1 MNIAIVGSGISGLSA
16 AWMLARQHDVT
27 VFEQNDYPG
36 GHTHTVDAPSPS
48 GTLPVDTGF
57 IVYNEAN
64 YPLLTALFRHLHVA
78 TRDSDMSFGVS
89 IDQGTL
95 EYAGDNLRTLFG
107 QRRNLVNPAHWRLLT
122 EILRFNRL
130 ARALIDDPALEAQT
144 LGDFL
149 DAHRFGLAMRMR
161 YLLPMAA
168 AIWSCPPQTMLGFPA
183 ASFMRFFDNHGLLDV
198 RNRPQWRTVVG
209 GSRSYLARLT
219 AGIESRI
226 RLGRTVRC
234 VRRDER
240 GVTVVDGQG
249 ETHRFDQVVLA
260 CHADQALRLL
270 EQPDIWEE
278 RLLGAFPY
286 QSNRVLLHS
295 DARLM
300 PRRRRVWSSWNY
312 LSGADVSGERAVS
325 VTYWMN
331 RLQGL
336 PDTRNYFVTLN
347 PLSEPDPASV
357 WGEYHYEHPVFG
369 ARAMRVQPLL
379 DRIQG
384 RRRTWFCGAYGGYG
398 FHEDGLR
405 SGLAVGRAF
414 GIAPPWEMALP
425 EMHGV
430 ATPGQAPAAAAV
442 SGAVQAAAP

>member
-27 VFEQNDYPG
+27 VFEQNDYLG
-36 GHTHTVDAPSPS
+36 GHTHTVDAPGPT
-48 GTLPVDTGF
+48 GTVPVDTGF

-64 YPLLTALFRHLHVA
+64 YPLLTALFRHLNVA

-89 IDQGTL
+89 IDAGAL
-95 EYAGDNLRTLFG
+95 EYAGDNLGTLFG
-107 QRRNLVNPAHWRLLT
+107 QRRNLVSPAHWRLLT

-130 ARALIDDPALEAQT
+130 ARASIDDPALEAQT

-149 DAHRFGLAMRMR
+149 DAHRFGQAMRTR

-168 AIWSCPPQTMLGFPA
+168 AIWSCPPHTMLGFPA
-183 ASFMRFFDNHGLLDV
+183 ASFMQFFNNHGLLDI

-209 GSRSYLARLT
+209 GSRSYLAKLT
-219 AGIESRI
+219 AGIEGRI
-226 RLGRTVRC
+226 QIGRGVRR
-234 VRRDER
+234 VTRDER
-240 GVTVVDGQG
+240 GVSVIDGEG
-249 ETHRFDQVVLA
+249 ETLRFDQVVLA

-270 EQPDIWEE
+270 EQPDVWEE
-278 RLLGAFPY
+278 RLLGGFAY
-286 QSNRVLLHS
+286 QPNRVLLHS

-300 PRRRRVWSSWNY
+300 PQRRRVWSSWNY
-312 LSGADVSGERAVS
+312 LSGASVSGERAVS

-336 PDTRNYFVTLN
+336 PDTRDYFVTLN
-347 PLSEPDPASV
+347 PLNEPDPACV

-369 ARAMRVQPLL
+369 SRAMRAQPLL

-414 GIAPPWEMALP
+414 GIAAPWESALP
-425 EMHGV
+425 ETHG
-430 ATPGQAPAAAAV
+430 AGASAPMPTPLAV
-442 SGAVQAAAP
+442 PGTL